1 MTTFIEINGD
11 LVNTKNI
18 HLIRRST
25 LGCLVFVDGGPLR
38 RETLE
43 THVSM
48 ADLVMALEFV
58 GCRTWLTSYGDGKKE
73 PRPGEMAERQWR
85 AGEDGLRP
93 SESAREELQ

>member
-1 MTTFIEINGD
+1 MSAFIEIGRN
-11 LVNTKNI
+11 LVNVDR
-18 HLIRRST
+18 IRLVQRNGT
-25 LGCLVFVDGGPLR
+25 GCDVHIDDSSVPWQTPMSFV
-38 RETLE
+38 
-43 THVSM
+43 
-48 ADLVMALEFV
+48 DLVMALEFV